1 MVRSVLSRSF
11 VPTSLLMYILKIA
24 RYLLKRVLSK
34 AIPKHLMNYAL
45 MRNQFKTL
53 ICLGLPNISKNL

>member
-24 RYLLKRVLSK
+24 RYLLKRVSSK
-34 AIPKHLMNYAL
+34 AIPKHLMNYAP
-45 MRNQFKTL
+45 MRN
-53 ICLGLPNISKNL
+53 PV